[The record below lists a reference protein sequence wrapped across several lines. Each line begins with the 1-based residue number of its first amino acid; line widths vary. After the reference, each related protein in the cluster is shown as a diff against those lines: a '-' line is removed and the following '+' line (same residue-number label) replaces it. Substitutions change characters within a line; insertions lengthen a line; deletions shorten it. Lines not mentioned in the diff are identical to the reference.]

1 MAITTKIIL
10 KIHKKLPDGNHPI
23 VLRITENRRLYEVST
38 KKSATLEQ
46 WDERSQSV
54 FEKHPNHKS
63 INALLNNIKVKVTF
77 YFAGLNESQSPRVS
91 AIKDM
96 VERLTGAITIAP
108 TRKLLEFFDDEIARL
123 KSMERFGYAGVH
135 IMTKSRLS
143 KYMNEKDMSFEDIDL
158 SFIRKFEDWM
168 IRKNIAVTTRSIDLR
183 TFRTVWRNAIKEK
196 QCNDSHYPFKDFAFS
211 KYNNPKTKKRAL
223 TQEQFKKIASLDLED
238 DKLLNSRNYFL
249 FSYYCRGLNFTDM
262 ANLKW
267 TNIIDGHLNYIR
279 AKTKEQFDFKLHQLA
294 IEILKYYR
302 SMEGNSDDGYIF
314 PILYKRHATVQSKRD
329 RQQKILKRVNK
340 DLKILS
346 ERAEIE
352 KNLTTYVA
360 RHTYAT
366 TLKIKG
372 VSIEEIAKTLGHDS
386 VKTTEIYL
394 DEISDPLFDDR
405 INDCI

>member
-1 MAITTKIIL
+1 
-10 KIHKKLPDGNHPI
+10 
-23 VLRITENRRLYEVST
+23 
-38 KKSATLEQ
+38 
-46 WDERSQSV
+46 
-54 FEKHPNHKS
+54 
-63 INALLNNIKVKVTF
+63 
-77 YFAGLNESQSPRVS
+77 
-91 AIKDM
+91 M

-196 QCNDSHYPFKDFAFS
+196 QCKDSHYPFKDFAFS

-223 TQEQFKKIASLDLED
+223 TPEQFKKIASMDLED

-279 AKTKEQFDFKLHQLA
+279 AKTKEQFDFKLHQQA

-394 DEISDPLFDDR
+394 AEISDPLFDDR